1 MAKGM
6 TNRKKQAIEMKSRI
20 RKAALE
26 LFDRRGFDSVA
37 MEDIAEAAGCSVG
50 NIYHYFSGKS
60 DLVQSVTDNVDE
72 SYGELEER
80 FCASD
85 NAEPADD
92 LLIEY
97 MGESLA
103 IDCREELLF
112 RCFIHNLEYPEQ
124 GTLVLND
131 DAIYVRI
138 LKYLAAKLELEG
150 KLRAGVTKDDIISSF
165 MIINRGVLLEW
176 RIENGAFDPS
186 ERGRHMITGYLKGVI
201 NG

>member
-1 MAKGM
+1 MAEKM
-6 TNRKKQAIEMKSRI
+6 TNRQRQAAEMKSRI

-26 LFDRRGFDSVA
+26 LFDRKGFESVS
-37 MEDIAEAAGCSVG
+37 MEDISEAAGCSVG

-60 DLVQSVTDNVDE
+60 ELVQPITDNVDE
-72 SYGELEER
+72 KYGELEER
-80 FCASD
+80 FCTENS
-85 NAEPADD
+85 EVPADE
-92 LLIEY
+92 LLVEY

-103 IDCREELLF
+103 IDCEEELLF

-131 DAIYVRI
+131 DAMYVRI
-138 LKYLAAKLELEG
+138 LKYLADRLDHEG
-150 KLRAGVTKDDIISSF
+150 RLRAGIDKDEVVSSF

-176 RIENGAFDPS
+176 RIENGAFDPR
-186 ERGRHMITGYLKGVI
+186 ERGRRLISGYLKGVI